1 MFIWNVLT
9 VPFNGVVVRYRAA
22 SHPKASV
29 EDGSIPPPPTFLSMT
44 KRVWRLQGVEGLT
57 RGLMP
62 TIGIIVFSMLFWRFD
77 FAKVYVS
84 PSPPFNLWSGPISN
98 LISTSIY
105 EVFLVAIYRSVTSP
119 RKLDVLNA
127 REALHVLF
135 SLHERKKPWAI
146 LQTPGLLPALFINL
160 GVYHFFTQP
169 LTDILLPWRGAKFST
184 LEYAIRVGGVIFVAL
199 LATIVRAPLEV
210 IATRLALQRNYGGIE
225 FVDDSE
231 STNAASA
238 SAAPFIDNPT
248 PPSDLGSA
256 VPQVAPSPTA
266 TSPLTA
272 VPETQTTV
280 ETELSEKV
288 EYPVEKPV
296 ETTTAPVQPVQTVP
310 VAPPATPNG
319 TDLERGPL
327 AIDSDDIVVHLHNE
341 NEPYLGLLDCAKR
354 IVAEEVL
361 CDYEALELNSTVSP
375 GVVLAQAHG
384 LWVRNP

>member
-1 MFIWNVLT
+1 MFLWSVLT

-29 EDGSIPPPPTFLSMT
+29 EDGSIPPPPTFLNMT
-44 KRVWRLQGVEGLT
+44 KRVWRLQGIEGFT

-62 TIGIIVFSMLFWRFD
+62 TIGVIVFSMLFWRFD
-77 FAKVYVS
+77 FTKVYAS
-84 PSPPFNLWSGPISN
+84 PSPPFDSWAGLISN
-98 LISTSIY
+98 LVSTFIY
-105 EVFLVAIYRSVTSP
+105 AVFLVAIYRSITSP

-135 SLHERKKPWAI
+135 SLHERKKPWVI
-146 LQTPGLLPALFINL
+146 FQTPGLLAALLINL
-160 GVYHFFTQP
+160 GVHHLFTQP
-169 LTDILLPWRGAKFST
+169 LINILISSNMYFST
-184 LEYAIRVGGVIFVAL
+184 TGESGITGGFMLVAL

-210 IATRLALQRNYGGIE
+210 ITTRLALQRNYGGIE
-225 FVDDSE
+225 FVDAISPAVE
-231 STNAASA
+231 STV
-238 SAAPFIDNPT
+238 T
-248 PPSDLGSA
+248 
-256 VPQVAPSPTA
+256 QVAPSPAA
-266 TSPLTA
+266 TSPPTA
-272 VPETQTTV
+272 AQETQKTV

-319 TDLERGPL
+319 ADLERGPL

-354 IVAEEVL
+354 IVAEEGWPVL
-361 CDYEALELNSTVSP
+361 YRMWFLSFLGSFV
-375 GVVLAQAHG
+375 
-384 LWVRNP
+384 